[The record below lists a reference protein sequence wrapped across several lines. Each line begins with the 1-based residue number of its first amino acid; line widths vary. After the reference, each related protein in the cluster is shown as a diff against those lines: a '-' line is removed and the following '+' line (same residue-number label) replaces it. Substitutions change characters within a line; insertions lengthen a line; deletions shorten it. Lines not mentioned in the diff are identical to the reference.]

1 MFYLKRKRLY
11 GLAVLVI
18 TAALMFILFAVLGLN
33 GVSITAPTSGVL
45 VKLLILLTPTL
56 AGTVAWAGSFCKY
69 PYGNPNRDVSPCIYA
84 RVHFIRLPTL
94 PLI

>member
-56 AGTVAWAGSFCKY
+56 VGLWLGLALSANTRTATQIVMFLLASML
-69 PYGNPNRDVSPCIYA
+69 V
-84 RVHFIRLPTL
+84 FISIGYLRFR
-94 PLI
+94 